1 MNATQ
6 AAQAKQLGIE
16 TTAQKWIEKIEEDW
30 EATLSTGRD
39 LMWVES
45 LNNEVA
51 EVQKIVVDHFVSLG
65 YGFEEE
71 CHRAYYNDTWHY
83 RMRMLPAEK
92 PEKEPG
98 LLSQLIHRLFGGP
111 HA

>member
-16 TTAQKWIEKIEEDW
+16 TTAKKWIEKIEGDW
-30 EATLSTGRD
+30 EATLATGRD
-39 LMWVES
+39 RMWVER

-51 EVQKIVVDHFVSLG
+51 EVQKIVVDYFVSLG

-71 CHRAYYNDTWHY
+71 CDRAYYCHQWHY
-83 RMRMLPAEK
+83 RMRMIPAEK
-92 PEKEPG
+92 SEKEPG